1 MKGYYINPKEK
12 TIKEVV
18 LSQNIEGGVFSLD
31 KTITIIL
38 EVDFVER
45 LWYNHNYALYYQSQT
60 NLSKEKDLYW
70 FEVEGL
76 KETKTI
82 FGNALMVPI
91 ILEQETDFNI
101 KFLDEY
107 EPPIQDFIL

>member
-18 LSQNIEGGVFSLD
+18 LSQNIEGGVFSLN
-31 KTITIIL
+31 KTINLIL
-38 EVDFVER
+38 EVDIVER
-45 LWYNHNYALYYQSQT
+45 LWYNENYALYYQTQT
-60 NLSKEKDLYW
+60 NLSKEKDLHW

-82 FGNALMVPI
+82 FGNALLVPI

-101 KFLDEY
+101 KFLDDY